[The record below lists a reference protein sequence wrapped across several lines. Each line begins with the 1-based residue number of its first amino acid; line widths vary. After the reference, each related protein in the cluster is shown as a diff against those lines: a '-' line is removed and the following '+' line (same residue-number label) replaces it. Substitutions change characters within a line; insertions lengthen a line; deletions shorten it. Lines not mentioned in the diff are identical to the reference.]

1 MYSDVLNEE
10 DDDTL
15 VNVNIL
21 DDERAAENVENKKG
35 KPDYQPYEDTEI
47 DEYGMVSC
55 VGDRSTTPL
64 LSDHCVTLLC

>member
-47 DEYGMVSC
+47 DEYGMVSGI
-55 VGDRSTTPL
+55 GDRPAQL